1 MSFKNTCVYTLILVI
16 TCHVISPQLT
26 VQCHRKKNAPCG
38 MTRGSAT
45 TDHQFA
51 YFTSAGSNSVY
62 SYEWNTEQWNELPS
76 CPYRNCALIIID
88 GELTAVGGYRSS
100 RTNKL
105 FTLRQR
111 QWVEEYPPMNTARS
125 SPAVASISG
134 GDYIIAI
141 GGYGVGGWIAAVE
154 LFQVKTRKWYK
165 LKNIPQPLRSPSATV
180 CGNQL
185 HVIGDDGDGF
195 SCTTHNLPSSDEP
208 ITSQSIPHLI
218 SWTPLPRLPVT
229 QSTAATLSGQL
240 VIIGG
245 KQDRSSVNSIH
256 QLVDGQWVKI
266 GSMSSDRSM
275 CLVVSPSPDRMM
287 IVGGWG
293 AGYKLDIVEE
303 CIVV

>member
-1 MSFKNTCVYTLILVI
+1 
-16 TCHVISPQLT
+16 
-26 VQCHRKKNAPCG
+26 

-51 YFTSAGSNSVY
+51 YFTPYDSDSVY

-76 CPYRNCALIIID
+76 SPCRNCALVIID
-88 GELTAVGGYRSS
+88 GTLTTVGGVYRSGY
-100 RTNKL
+100 TNKL

-125 SPAVASISG
+125 RPAVVSTSG
-134 GDYIIAI
+134 GDYTIVI
-141 GGYGVGGWIAAVE
+141 GGCGGGGGWTGTVE
-154 LFQVKTRKWYK
+154 LFQVKTRRWYK
-165 LKNIPQPLRSPSATV
+165 LTNIPQPLRFPSATI

-185 HVIGDDGDGF
+185 HVIGYDDDGY
-195 SCTTHNLPSSDEP
+195 SCSIKNLPSSDEP

-218 SWTPLPRLPVT
+218 SWTSLPHLPVT
-229 QSTAATLSGQL
+229 ESTAATLYGQL

-245 KQDRSSVNSIH
+245 MQDVSTVNSIH
-256 QLVDGQWVKI
+256 QLVDGKWVKI
-266 GSMSSDRSM
+266 GSMSSNRSG

-287 IVGGWG
+287 IVGGYR
-293 AGYKLDIVEE
+293 AGQHQLNSVEE